1 MTGQVH
7 GAADIALFERT
18 RSVYESR
25 SVEEL
30 SQIAHVKRFLERF
43 QGDDVLRAALLGGLM
58 SLDDAARACGCK
70 LDLTTLQPVFNPAFT
85 EHRKDAT
92 AEDWPLTHL
101 WDSHLAAILALRDDI
116 KTIGDTD
123 GRNPAFDAWRSR
135 QIARTAFELGVHAQ
149 GIVHPPITFEL
160 SSGCSVGCWFCGI
173 SAAKF
178 GGNFSLA
185 DGGDVAWR
193 ETLTA
198 AQSVLGRGMKVGFAY
213 WATEPLDN
221 PEYLEFLKIW
231 HDVVGVVPQTTSA
244 IPLRNLELTRSV
256 LDLWKQHK
264 CFPNRF
270 SVLTTK
276 ILLKIHETFTPEE
289 LLGVELVLQ
298 GQGSAS
304 PKSGA
309 GRAYQGAEIQRAG
322 SVRVKNNTVVNG
334 TIACV
339 SGFLV
344 NIVEK
349 TVKLISPSSPSDR
362 WPDGYIVVGERRY
375 EKPEGLRDALESL
388 IDEHMVQHLDPAKVI
403 RFVSNINF
411 FATAAGVGVES
422 AHVRVQSKLLSVVG
436 PLIDDGDKT
445 PLEIFKIACEQGED
459 PLRVV
464 AVINDVRSAGLIE
477 SLH

>member
-1 MTGQVH
+1 MRSQTH
-7 GAADIALFERT
+7 GAADIALFER
-18 RSVYESR
+18 SR
-25 SVEEL
+25 SIYDDRSGDEL
-30 SQIAHVKRFLERF
+30 SKIAHVKRFLERF
-43 QGDDVLRAALLGGLM
+43 QGDDAFRGALLAGLL

-70 LDLTTLQPVFNPAFT
+70 LDLTSLQPVFNPAFT
-85 EHRKDAT
+85 EHRKEAT
-92 AEDWPLTHL
+92 AEEWPLTHL
-101 WDSHLAAILALRDDI
+101 WDSHLNKMLSLREDI
-116 KTIGDTD
+116 KAIGETD
-123 GRNPAFDAWRSR
+123 GLNPAFDAWRSR

-185 DGGDVAWR
+185 DGGDKIWR
-193 ETLTA
+193 ETLVA
-198 AQSVLGRGMKVGFAY
+198 AQSVLGRGMKVGFCY

-221 PEYLEFLKIW
+221 PEYLDFLNIY
-231 HDVVGVVPQTTSA
+231 HDVVGIVPQTTSA
-244 IPLRNLELTRSV
+244 IPLRNVELTRSV
-256 LDLWKQHK
+256 LELWSRHK

-289 LLGVELVLQ
+289 LVGVELVLQ
-298 GQGSAS
+298 NQGSAA

-309 GRAYQGAEIQRAG
+309 GRAYQGAEVQHAG
-322 SVRVKNNTVVNG
+322 PVRVKNNTVVNG

-349 TVKLISPSSPSDR
+349 RVKLISPTSPSDR
-362 WPDGYIVVGERRY
+362 WPDGYIVFGERTY
-375 EKPEGLRDALESL
+375 ERAEELGEAMTSL
-388 IDEHMVQHLDPAKVI
+388 IAEHMAQHLHPDKVV
-403 RFVSNINF
+403 RFVPNINF
-411 FATAAGVGVES
+411 FATDATAGLES
-422 AHVRVQSKLLSVVG
+422 PHVRLETKLLSVVG
-436 PLIDDGDKT
+436 PLIEDGDKT
-445 PLEIFKIACEQGED
+445 PLQIFKMACERGQD
-459 PLRVV
+459 PLQVV
-464 AVINDVRSAGLIE
+464 TVISDARNAGLIE